1 MASSKPT
8 HRKHLPLHDYRE
20 RCIYHITLVVS
31 DRCKVFG
38 RIIDRRE
45 RAGDQTWGTQQHSWQ
60 KVMQPD
66 GSTLYI
72 SPEGQQWTGAMMAA
86 TAKVELTPLGYD
98 ISKAIQSIPEEWGK
112 KGIKVGFMDP
122 PLLYLTYAFFRFRRF
137 FQSG

>member
-1 MASSKPT
+1 MNYK
-8 HRKHLPLHDYRE
+8 
-20 RCIYHITLVVS
+20 S
-31 DRCKVFG
+31 DRCEVFG
-38 RIIDRRE
+38 RIVDRRE
-45 RAGDQTWGTQQHSWQ
+45 MAGDQTWGTQQHSWQ

-72 SPEGQQWTGAMMAA
+72 SPEGQQWTEAMMAA

-98 ISKAIQSIPEEWGK
+98 INKAIQSIPEEWGK